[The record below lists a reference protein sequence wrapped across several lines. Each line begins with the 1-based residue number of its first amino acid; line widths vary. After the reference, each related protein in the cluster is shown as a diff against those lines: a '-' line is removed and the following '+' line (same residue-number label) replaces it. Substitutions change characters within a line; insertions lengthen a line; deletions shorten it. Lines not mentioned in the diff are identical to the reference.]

1 MGDSSVVFD
10 FDLNVRLSSSP
21 KSHKGEL
28 TMSWVNDEAEKA
40 KRSDEDRNRR
50 EKAYEQQM
58 WGLWNV
64 LKAQIT
70 NDVEEINQNQE
81 LVGRRLGGAKLELS
95 DARSQG

>member
-1 MGDSSVVFD
+1 
-10 FDLNVRLSSSP
+10 
-21 KSHKGEL
+21 
-28 TMSWVNDEAEKA
+28 MSWVNDEAEKA

>member
-1 MGDSSVVFD
+1 
-10 FDLNVRLSSSP
+10 
-21 KSHKGEL
+21 
-28 TMSWVNDEAEKA
+28 MSWVNDEAEKA

-70 NDVEEINQNQE
+70 NDVEEISQNQE